1 MYSVLLVDD
10 EELDLEGMRR
20 FVPWAQLGME
30 VKGCVNNALSACD
43 ILDEQPIDIL
53 VSDVNMPYMSGLE
66 LAKTALQRKPDI
78 RIIFVSGYQE
88 FSYVQQALS
97 LKAYNYVLKPMDDNE
112 LVATLLKV
120 KRDLDKEAHRREEEQ
135 AYRQLLPMAR
145 NDMLIRLLEGEADA
159 GSEPAAKRLGAFGLE
174 RLNWPV
180 RVAVA
185 ELDHPNRTD
194 GAPEPQELSKAF
206 WEAMHDTWS
215 RAGSVPFGRLSSYR
229 IALLLEEDRQPRLLD
244 LLREACVR
252 QPPLSVT
259 TGLGEPARSPEEL
272 ASSYRQAVSAVEAKM
287 FLGKGSVINYEDV
300 RGEPEMLD
308 FRLLDARMN
317 ELLNAVDEYEL
328 VHVCDGI
335 DKLFESMTKL
345 RSEYTVRNLSGYI
358 VWKLEQH
365 LNARDENLFEL
376 LDIDIRRLDV
386 LMQLETIDE
395 IRNWLTRRLFELSEK
410 LRDKSNAKESKFIR
424 SVVRVMKERMHEN
437 ITLKDIA
444 QHFSF
449 SPSYLGYLIKEKS
462 GFTFSE
468 LLVQFRMEKA
478 CELLKQPGIKIYEVA
493 DRAGY
498 RYLPYFS
505 RQFKERFGMTPLEYR
520 KREQ

>member
-185 ELDHPNRTD
+185 ELDHPEPD
-194 GAPEPQELSKAF
+194 G
-206 WEAMHDTWS
+206 
-215 RAGSVPFGRLSSYR
+215 RGAGAAGAVQSVLGGDARYVVPRRLG
-229 IALLLEEDRQPRLLD
+229 A
-244 LLREACVR
+244 VR
-252 QPPLSVT
+252 QTV
-259 TGLGEPARSPEEL
+259 
-272 ASSYRQAVSAVEAKM
+272 AVS
-287 FLGKGSVINYEDV
+287 
-300 RGEPEMLD
+300 
-308 FRLLDARMN
+308 
-317 ELLNAVDEYEL
+317 
-328 VHVCDGI
+328 
-335 DKLFESMTKL
+335 
-345 RSEYTVRNLSGYI
+345 
-358 VWKLEQH
+358 
-365 LNARDENLFEL
+365 
-376 LDIDIRRLDV
+376 
-386 LMQLETIDE
+386 
-395 IRNWLTRRLFELSEK
+395 
-410 LRDKSNAKESKFIR
+410 
-424 SVVRVMKERMHEN
+424 
-437 ITLKDIA
+437 
-444 QHFSF
+444 
-449 SPSYLGYLIKEKS
+449 
-462 GFTFSE
+462 
-468 LLVQFRMEKA
+468 
-478 CELLKQPGIKIYEVA
+478 
-493 DRAGY
+493 DRFAAGG
-498 RYLPYFS
+498 RPAAAAA
-505 RQFKERFGMTPLEYR
+505 
-520 KREQ
+520 